1 MEALS
6 FVLAFLAGLVS
17 IFSPCVLPLLPVVLG
32 TAASEHKSGPAAL
45 AAGLALSFLCLG
57 LLVATMGHVLGLAA
71 DALRAFSA
79 SLLVAIGLV
88 LAVPPLHARVSLATA
103 PLGAWAEQ
111 RFGGGSRRGLDRSLG
126 GQGLGGQGLGGQGLG
141 GQFGLGLLLGAV
153 WTPCVGPTLGAASV
167 LAAQGREISSVV
179 LTMLSFAIGAS
190 LPLLLLGLLSQRAL
204 TRWRGRLAASGAMS
218 KALIGVT
225 LVTLGALVL
234 TGYDKTVE
242 AQLLDIMPSW
252 LVEMTTTF

>member
-6 FVLAFLAGLVS
+6 FGLAFLAGLVS

-79 SLLVAIGLV
+79 SLLVAIGIV
-88 LAVPPLHARVSLATA
+88 LLVPPLHARVSLAAA

-111 RFGGGSRRGLDRSLG
+111 RLGGGSRRGLDRSLG
-126 GQGLGGQGLGGQGLG
+126 GQGLGGQGLGGQ
-141 GQFGLGLLLGAV
+141 FGLGLLLGAA

-179 LTMLSFAIGAS
+179 LTMLSFAIGTS

-225 LVTLGALVL
+225 LVALGALVL
-234 TGYDKTVE
+234 SGYDKTVE
-242 AQLLDIMPSW
+242 ARLLDIMPSW
-252 LVEMTTTF
+252 LVEMTTRF

>member
-1 MEALS
+1 M
-6 FVLAFLAGLVS
+6 
-17 IFSPCVLPLLPVVLG
+17 
-32 TAASEHKSGPAAL
+32 
-45 AAGLALSFLCLG
+45 
-57 LLVATMGHVLGLAA
+57 
-71 DALRAFSA
+71 
-79 SLLVAIGLV
+79 
-88 LAVPPLHARVSLATA
+88 
-103 PLGAWAEQ
+103 
-111 RFGGGSRRGLDRSLG
+111 
-126 GQGLGGQGLGGQGLG
+126 
-141 GQFGLGLLLGAV
+141 
-153 WTPCVGPTLGAASV
+153 

>member
-6 FVLAFLAGLVS
+6 FGLAFAAGIVS

-32 TAASEHKSGPAAL
+32 TAVSTHRLGPVAL
-45 AAGLALSFLCLG
+45 AAGLVLSFLGLG
-57 LLVATMGHVLGLAA
+57 LIVAMMGHVLGLGA
-71 DALRAFSA
+71 DALRGFAA
-79 SLLVAIGLV
+79 WLLVAIGIV
-88 LAVPPLHARVSLATA
+88 LLVPPLYARVSLVAA

-111 RFGGGSRRGLDRSLG
+111 RFGGGSR
-126 GQGLGGQGLGGQGLG
+126 QGLNRGLG

-153 WTPCVGPTLGAASV
+153 WTPCVGPTLGAASA
-167 LAAQGREISSVV
+167 LAAQGLALSSVV

-190 LPLLLLGLLSQRAL
+190 LPLLLLGFVSQRAL
-204 TRWRGRLAASGAMS
+204 TRWRGRLAASGAAS

-225 LVTLGALVL
+225 LVALGALVL
-234 TGYDKTVE
+234 TGYDRTAE
-242 AQLLDIMPSW
+242 ARLLDIMPSW